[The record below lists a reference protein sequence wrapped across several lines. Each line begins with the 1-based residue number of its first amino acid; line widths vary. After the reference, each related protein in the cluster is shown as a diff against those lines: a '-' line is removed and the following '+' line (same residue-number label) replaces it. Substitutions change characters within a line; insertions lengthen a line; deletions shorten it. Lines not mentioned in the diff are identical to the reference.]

1 MSVVGGELPA
11 GSELTSYDVVGG
23 RLAAVSLRPVGA
35 RGTALLV
42 PGFTGSKED
51 FSPVLEG
58 IAAGGWHAVALDQR
72 GQHESP
78 GPDDLAAYSV
88 ESLAADLR
96 QVIAR
101 LDGPAHLVG
110 HSFGGLVCRA
120 AAIAEPTAV
129 ASLVLM
135 SSGPAALSGPRVEAM
150 DHVRPL
156 VEAGDLV
163 AVADLMDAAAA
174 LDPLRQELP
183 GEIRDFLRRR
193 FLTSSAAGLLGMGD
207 ALTSEPDRVDE
218 LAALDLPV
226 LVLYGEHDDAWP
238 PAVQAAMAE
247 RLGAAHIVVPG
258 SRHSPAAERPDA
270 TVAAL
275 LAFWG

>member
-1 MSVVGGELPA
+1 MSVVGGALPA
-11 GSELTSYDVVGG
+11 GSEPTSYDVDGG
-23 RLAAVSLRPVGA
+23 RLAAVSLRPAGA

-51 FSPVLEG
+51 FFPVLEG

-78 GPDDLAAYSV
+78 GPDEVAAYSV
-88 ESLAADLR
+88 EALAADLR
-96 QVIAR
+96 AVLAT
-101 LDGPAHLVG
+101 LDAPVHLVG

-120 AAIAEPTAV
+120 AVLADPTAV
-129 ASLVLM
+129 ASLVLLA
-135 SSGPAALSGPRVEAM
+135 SGPAALAGPRVEAM

-163 AVADLMDAAAA
+163 AVADLMDAATA

-183 GEIRDFLRRR
+183 DQVRDFLRRR
-193 FLTSSAAGLLGMGD
+193 FLASSATGLLGMGD
-207 ALTSEPDRVDE
+207 ALTTEPDRVDE

-247 RLGAAHIVVPG
+247 RLGATHVVLDG
-258 SRHSPAAERPDA
+258 ARHSPAAEQPEA
-270 TVAAL
+270 TVTAL